1 MRAKDTT
8 RQAEQIQIE
17 ALRRM
22 GPEGRL
28 RAGVSLARASRDLL
42 LTGLRKRHPE
52 FDENQIKMA
61 YLQLVLPR
69 DLFLVAYPE
78 ARNVLP

>member
-1 MRAKDTT
+1 VSARDTT
-8 RQAEQIQIE
+8 REAEQIQIQ

-28 RAGVSLARASRDLL
+28 RAGISLARASRDLL
-42 LTGLRKRHPE
+42 LVGLRKRHPE
-52 FDENQIKMA
+52 FDEDQIKMA
-61 YLQLVLPR
+61 YLELVLPR